1 MNALPVRLLV
11 LEDDSSLS
19 EILCESLSE
28 RGHVAVPAR
37 AIDEA
42 LTLLART
49 DFEVALLDLMLPD
62 GSGLDVLRRVV
73 EEDLPMESIV
83 LTGYATVDTALQAMK
98 LGAYDY
104 LTKPARVDE
113 LEVLVQKA
121 AEKARLRRENVALR
135 VRLER
140 QEPLPGLVTQ
150 DAQMRALLETVERV
164 ANTDLPVLVTGETGT
179 GKELIARALHQRSPR
194 AAHAFVA
201 INCGAVPET
210 LIESELFG
218 YEKGAFTGAVSR
230 KPGLFEVADRGV
242 LFLDEIG
249 DVSAQVQV
257 KILRALETKEFFR
270 VGGMRSVR
278 SDVRVVAATNKEL
291 RAEVGAGRFRQD
303 LYYRLNGV
311 TLTLPPLRERP
322 EDVALLAHHFLERF
336 APSKRLSRRALEAL
350 RGHAWPGNVRELQ
363 MTMQRAAA
371 LCVQEA
377 IEAEDLALRHEPA
390 RDWTGAAARSGLT
403 LDQLEHQYIQAVL
416 AANEGHRGRTARALG
431 LDPKTLYNKLGAARP
446 RAKGAPHTEKD
457 APRD

>member
-1 MNALPVRLLV
+1 VNALPVRLLV

-28 RGHVAVPAR
+28 RGHVPVAAR

-42 LTLLART
+42 LDLLART

-104 LTKPARVDE
+104 LTKPARVEE

-121 AEKARLRRENVALR
+121 AEKARLRRENLSLR

-150 DAQMRALLETVERV
+150 DSEMRTLLETVERL
-164 ANTDLPVLVTGETGT
+164 AITDLPVLVTGETGT
-179 GKELIARALHQRSPR
+179 GKELVARALHQRSPR
-194 AAHAFVA
+194 STQAFVA

-218 YEKGAFTGAVSR
+218 YEKGAFTGAVTR

-242 LFLDEIG
+242 LFLDEVG
-249 DVSAQVQV
+249 DISAQVQV
-257 KILRALETKEFFR
+257 KILRALETKEFYR

-278 SDVRVVAATNKEL
+278 SDVRVVAATNKDL
-291 RAEVGAGRFRQD
+291 REEVASGRFRQD

-311 TLTLPPLRERP
+311 TLSLPPLRERP
-322 EDVALLAHHFLERF
+322 HDVSLLAHHFLERF
-336 APSKRLSRRALEAL
+336 APGKRLSRRAVEAL
-350 RGHAWPGNVRELQ
+350 QAHAWPGNVRELQ

-371 LCVQEA
+371 LCQQDS
-377 IEAEDLALRHEPA
+377 IEAEDLALRREPA
-390 RDWTGAAARSGLT
+390 RDWTGAATRAGLT
-403 LDQLEHQYIQAVL
+403 LDQLENQYIQAVL

-446 RAKGAPHTEKD
+446 RSKSPTAPEGD
-457 APRD
+457 ATRD